1 MAAKEKEQSE
11 ANQAEEQQVDEQNT
25 ATADEEAQVE
35 EHEENAPSREEQL
48 EADLAEMKDKYTRLF
63 AEFDN
68 FRKRTAKERIGLINN
83 AGADVIKDLL
93 PVLDDFDRAKKA
105 NEGSEDVKAVKEG
118 FDLIHNKF
126 FRLLEQKGLKPM
138 DSQGKPFDT
147 EYHEAITDI
156 PAPSD
161 DLKGK
166 VVDVIEP
173 GYFLNDTVLRYAKV
187 VVGK

>member
-1 MAAKEKEQSE
+1 MAAKEKEHNE
-11 ANQAEEQQVDEQNT
+11 AKEAQEEHVEEQT
-25 ATADEEAQVE
+25 TTADEEALIE

-48 EADLAEMKDKYTRLF
+48 EAELAEMKDKYTRLF

-83 AGADVIKDLL
+83 AGADVIKNLL

-105 NEGSEDVKAVKEG
+105 NEGSEDASAVKEG

-156 PAPSD
+156 PAPSE

-173 GYFLNDTVLRYAKV
+173 GYFMNDTVLRYAKV